1 LKKSHKKKEKELVKR
16 KKSHTKLLSLPYK
29 KKTIKN
35 LLFKKKKK
43 TLTLVFSH
51 THRLINM
58 CKTQKE
64 KNSHSLT
71 PNKTWHTS
79 LTVEKATKLVTPTTL
94 SL

>member
-43 TLTLVFSH
+43 N
-51 THRLINM
+51 THPRILPD
-58 CKTQKE
+58 T
-64 KNSHSLT
+64 
-71 PNKTWHTS
+71 
-79 LTVEKATKLVTPTTL
+79 
-94 SL
+94 